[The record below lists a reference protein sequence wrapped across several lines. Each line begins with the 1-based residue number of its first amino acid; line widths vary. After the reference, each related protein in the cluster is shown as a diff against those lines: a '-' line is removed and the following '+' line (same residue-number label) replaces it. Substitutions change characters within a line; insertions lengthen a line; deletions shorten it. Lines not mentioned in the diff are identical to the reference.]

1 VGRGPRPT
9 FLPIDTPLQSLTE
22 LATITTMDEGLDE
35 DVSELQS
42 GRDADIT
49 DDDTLADKV
58 EVDLPV
64 FHALVLHRIGGEV
77 DRVDIVT
84 IDGGGTSEG
93 L

>member
-1 VGRGPRPT
+1 
-9 FLPIDTPLQSLTE
+9 
-22 LATITTMDEGLDE
+22 MDEGLDE

-49 DDDTLADKV
+49 DDDTLVDKV
-58 EVDLPV
+58 VVDLPV
-64 FHALVLHRIGGEV
+64 LHALVLHGIGGEV

-84 IDGGGTSEG
+84 VDGGGTSEG